1 MDTAENLKPLTDGAT
16 GSLLRAEALTVKR
29 GNATLLDGV
38 SVNVEPG
45 ELVGVIGPNGA
56 GKSTLLSILAGLERP
71 RQGEVVLDGLAIN
84 QFDDNERAQ
93 RIGWLEQ
100 FAAAHWPVSVE
111 HLVALGRLPFMS
123 GWNRLTDRD
132 HQIVTQAML
141 ATDCH
146 TLAQQRVD
154 TLSGG
159 ELTRVMLARVLA
171 SEPAL
176 ILADEPVAALD
187 ISHQLQTMQLLREFS
202 SAPKACVVVLH
213 DLTFANHY
221 CDRLYLLDGGRCVAA
236 GTPQE
241 VLTEDNMRNVY
252 GVELSGAHVDGLMGS
267 SASGNGNPQ
276 GVTALAP
283 VFRPVKK

>member
-1 MDTAENLKPLTDGAT
+1 MDTAENLQSLTDRSSDA
-16 GSLLRAEALTVKR
+16 LLQAEALTVKR
-29 GNATLLDGV
+29 SNAVLLDGV
-38 SVNVEPG
+38 SLQVEPG

-56 GKSTLLSILAGLERP
+56 GKSTLLSMLAGLERP
-71 RQGEVVLDGLAIN
+71 QQGQVLLQGTPIS

-123 GWNRLTDRD
+123 GWNRLTDKD
-132 HQIVTQAML
+132 HQIVTQAMQS
-141 ATDCH
+141 TDC
-146 TLAQQRVD
+146 LNLSKQRVD

-171 SEPAL
+171 SEPTL

-187 ISHQLQTMQLLREFS
+187 ISHQLQTMQLLREFCS
-202 SAPKACVVVLH
+202 TEKACVVVLH

-221 CDRLYLLDGGRCVAA
+221 CDRLYLLDDGHCVAA
-236 GTPQE
+236 GTPRQ

-252 GVELSGAHVDGLMGS
+252 GVELSGSHTDGLMDFGVTS
-267 SASGNGNPQ
+267 TTQ
-276 GVTALAP
+276 GVSALAP
-283 VFRPVKK
+283 VFQPVKK

>member
-1 MDTAENLKPLTDGAT
+1 MDTAENRKDLSDGYLLKAD
-16 GSLLRAEALTVKR
+16 SLTVKR
-29 GNATLLDGV
+29 SDALLLDGV
-38 SVNVEPG
+38 SLHVAAG

-56 GKSTLLSILAGLERP
+56 GKSTLLSMLAGLERP
-71 RQGEVVLDGLAIN
+71 QKGQILLEGLPIG
-84 QFDDNERAQ
+84 QFNDKERAQ

-111 HLVALGRLPFMS
+111 HLVALGRLPFLS
-123 GWNRLTDRD
+123 SWNSLTDRD
-132 HQIVTQAML
+132 HQIVTQAMQ
-141 ATDCH
+141 ATDCL
-146 TLAQQRVD
+146 TLSKQRVD

-202 SAPKACVVVLH
+202 SMQSACAVVLH
-213 DLTFANHY
+213 DLTLANHY

-236 GTPQE
+236 GSPQE
-241 VLTEDNMRNVY
+241 VLTEDNMREVY
-252 GVELSGAHVDGLMGS
+252 GVELSSSRVDSLIES
-267 SASGNGNPQ
+267 VASGNPQ
-276 GVTALAP
+276 GVSALAP
-283 VFRPVKK
+283 VFQPVKK

>member
-1 MDTAENLKPLTDGAT
+1 MDTAENRHSLSDS
-16 GSLLRAEALTVKR
+16 SLLLAESLTVRR
-29 GNATLLDGV
+29 GDALLLDGV
-38 SVNVEPG
+38 SLEVSAG

-56 GKSTLLSILAGLERP
+56 GKSTLLSMLAGLERP
-71 RQGEVVLDGLAIN
+71 KQGHVQLEGLPISEY
-84 QFDDNERAQ
+84 DDNERAQ

-123 GWNRLTDRD
+123 GWSRLTDKD
-132 HQIVTQAML
+132 HQIVRQAMV
-141 ATDCH
+141 ATDCL
-146 TLAQQRVD
+146 TLSSQRVD

-171 SEPAL
+171 SEPRL

-202 SAPKACVVVLH
+202 SVGQACVVVLH
-213 DLTFANHY
+213 DLMLASHY
-221 CDRLYLLDGGRCVAA
+221 CDRLYLLDGGRCVAT
-236 GTPQE
+236 GSPVE
-241 VLTEDNMRNVY
+241 VLTEGNLRDVY
-252 GVELSGAHVDGLMGS
+252 SVELSTLTASELNDLGSGLTGS
-267 SASGNGNPQ
+267 SSGVP
-276 GVTALAP
+276 ALAP